1 MNLLVRRRAAMF
13 EKLRGA
19 QYHNDAVRLSLLLY
33 LTMERDNIDVSY
45 IKEMNDR

>member
-33 LTMERDNIDVSY
+33 LTMERYIDVSY